1 MNMTRFERSK
11 VDLAHVC
18 ADPDMPQVDWSHGR
32 DSDDLLDVVWREVDE
47 QGRRARLFDAH
58 RPLPPRAVNDAGV
71 NVLAFKRHQY
81 VSRRKA
87 MDHTGRYHQRGRIIV
102 LVHVGRLDT
111 ILSSYESI
119 FDILLFVLF
128 STVPW

>member
-1 MNMTRFERSK
+1 
-11 VDLAHVC
+11 
-18 ADPDMPQVDWSHGR
+18 
-32 DSDDLLDVVWREVDE
+32 
-47 QGRRARLFDAH
+47 
-58 RPLPPRAVNDAGV
+58 
-71 NVLAFKRHQY
+71 
-81 VSRRKA
+81 